1 MGSFYSKDGKNSND
15 DIDNNNL
22 KQLNPLMNNHL
33 FSIDPKP
40 RREGY
45 MLKQTIST
53 SKTNN
58 SYWKKRYFIITRGG
72 LFYYEV
78 VSELQYEIKDIV
90 TLDDCKDSSPFSL
103 GNSGKHGYRFIITL
117 NDDILNNKTTLL
129 LASKTKSELNRILT
143 CLNESNKTLLS
154 TSIYISFEKDI
165 WVERYLNYD
174 STEGK
179 IYIREMVKKGFV
191 RLDGA
196 TLDVTNIEEIC
207 HSEVMEDTI
216 FSLYLADGRILN
228 LDANIYL
235 RMQEW
240 KLGLSLEI
248 ANFER
253 VKKTSSLHNINY
265 TGEENIFYHSL
276 LEVLEREKEELY
288 TLNKWSSL
296 SSIISS
302 PFIGKNTNNKSKKL
316 LIISLDGGGNRGII
330 NAIILER
337 IQQVFPDIFDRVG
350 LYIGTSN
357 GGMNAMALAFGHTP
371 STIRAIME
379 LTSRNIFQRKSR
391 FSLQQACYSNKYLN
405 MVCTEVW
412 KDKTIADSPKKVII
426 PTLLLDDHSD
436 QDRSMKLVIAHNLT
450 EDEETSN
457 MLAKDIIMKTTAA
470 PTYFPS
476 YQECI
481 DGGVYAH
488 EPSSLAIT
496 LAISKLDY
504 DVKDIVMLSLG
515 TGKVPH
521 YFKDDTSSYCGHTH
535 DWGYQQ
541 WLPNMSTV
549 VWDTMVDKSLFISS
563 SLLGKRFHRVN
574 PVLPKD
580 LALDDP
586 NHLPDISQIAEQHDL
601 FDTFKWIQQMIYTDI
616 SS

>member
-1 MGSFYSKDGKNSND
+1 MGSFYSKDITEYDVS
-15 DIDNNNL
+15 L
-22 KQLNPLMNNHL
+22 EMKQLNPLMNDCL

-53 SKTNN
+53 STSNN

-78 VSELQYEIKDIV
+78 LSELEYNLNDMV
-90 TLDDCKDSSPFSL
+90 NLDDFGDTSPNSL
-103 GNSGKHGYRFIITL
+103 GNSLHHGYRLIVTL
-117 NDDILNNKTTLL
+117 KDFNLL
-129 LASKTKSELNRILT
+129 LAVKTKLDLKKIIS
-143 CLNESNKTLLS
+143 TLSGLLEHPETNDNLS
-154 TSIYISFEKDI
+154 INIFISLEKDI
-165 WVERYLNYD
+165 WVQRYLSCDN
-174 STEGK
+174 GN
-179 IYIREMVKKGFV
+179 IYIREIIKKGFV
-191 RLDGA
+191 KLDGA
-196 TLDVTNIEEIC
+196 SLDVTNVVLTESSDLEN
-207 HSEVMEDTI
+207 TI
-216 FSLYLADGRILN
+216 FNLYLADGRILN
-228 LDANIYL
+228 LDTITYL
-235 RMQEW
+235 SMQEW
-240 KLGLSLEI
+240 KIGLSLEI
-248 ANFER
+248 DNFER

-265 TGEENIFYHSL
+265 TAEENIFYHSL
-276 LEVLEREKEELY
+276 LEVLEREKIELAK
-288 TLNKWSSL
+288 LNKWTSM

-302 PFIGKNTNNKSKKL
+302 PFIRKNPTVKSKKL
-316 LIISLDGGGNRGII
+316 FIISLDGGGNRGII

-337 IQQVFPDIFDRVG
+337 IQQVFSDIFERVG

-391 FSLQQACYSNKYLN
+391 FSLQQACYNNKFLS

-412 KDKTIADSPKKVII
+412 RDKTIADSPKKVII
-426 PTLLLDDHSD
+426 PTLLLDNHSEHN
-436 QDRSMKLVIAHNLT
+436 RNMELIIAHNLT
-450 EDEETSN
+450 EDEETGSI
-457 MLAKDIIMKTTAA
+457 LAKDIIMRTTAA

-496 LAISKLDY
+496 LAISKLGY
-504 DVKDIVMLSLG
+504 DPKDIVLLSLG
-515 TGKVPH
+515 TGKVSH
-521 YFKDDTSSYCGHTH
+521 HFEDDTKEYCGHTH

-549 VWDTMVDKSLFISS
+549 IWDTMIDKSLFISS
-563 SLLGKRFHRVN
+563 SLLGERFHRVN
-574 PVLPKD
+574 PVLPTD

-586 NHLPDISQIAEQHDL
+586 NHLPDISQIAEEHDL
-601 FDTFKWIQQMIYTDI
+601 FETFGWIQKMIYTDI